1 MKLAKGGTRAAGL
14 GLAAAS
20 PMKRRAVATLSVG
33 VVAAMALSA
42 CSSSKKNNPSAG
54 GSSTGSSTTSASA
67 APSASGSGGS
77 GNSNIPATTI
87 KLVGADYGNGP
98 TAANSG
104 QKFWEGIVKDF
115 NAQYPQI
122 KVDVQIINWNDVDNQ
137 IAQMV
142 QSGQMPDIAQG
153 SADYAGVTD
162 KVYPVADILDQKTQD
177 NLLSSFAD
185 QGKVNG
191 TEYGIPYTS
200 SARALFYNKDLFQ
213 KAGISAAPTTWDE
226 YKADAQKLKA
236 AGVAEPS
243 CIPLGAEEAQAETLL
258 WELGNGGGFVDSSGK
273 WALNS
278 QANVD
283 TFTFLQSLVKA
294 GLTEPNPGTVDRTKG
309 CWADFAAGKVGMTN
323 GSPGFLPQ
331 VKGKANY
338 GVAPI
343 PGKTG
348 PMSTTLGVCDW
359 IWAFKTD
366 DSKKAAVTAFL
377 SFAMQDKY
385 QEAFDNLYQL
395 LPVTKGATNDLQ
407 SNQDFAPFLKALPTA
422 TFYPTSNPAWP
433 AVNTQM
439 KQIVG
444 TALNGD
450 PKKVLDQLQQT
461 AQQG

>member
-1 MKLAKGGTRAAGL
+1 MKLGTNVAADSPMRRRAMGALAIGL
-14 GLAAAS
+14 G
-20 PMKRRAVATLSVG
+20 
-33 VVAAMALSA
+33 AAMALSA
-42 CSSSKKNNPSAG
+42 CSSSKKSSSNTTGSTGAAASTPAGGGSPSA
-54 GSSTGSSTTSASA
+54 A
-67 APSASGSGGS
+67 ASGGG
-77 GNSNIPATTI
+77 GSNIPATTI

-98 TAANSG
+98 TAENSG

-122 KVDVQIINWNDVDNQ
+122 KVNVQIINWNDVDGQ

-142 QSGQMPDIAQG
+142 QSGQLPDIAQG

-162 KVYPVADILDQKTQD
+162 KVYAVSDILDQKTQD

-226 YKADAQKLKA
+226 YQADAQKLKQ

-243 CIPLGAEEAQAETLL
+243 CIPLGPEEAQAETLL

-273 WALNS
+273 WQLNS
-278 QANVD
+278 KANVD
-283 TFTFLQSLVKA
+283 TFTYLQGLVKA

-331 VKGKANY
+331 VKGKASY

-343 PGKTG
+343 PGKSG
-348 PMSTTLGVCDW
+348 PMTTTLGVCDW

-366 DSKKAAVTAFL
+366 ASKKAAVTAFL
-377 SFAMQDKY
+377 DFAMQDKY

-395 LPVTKGATNDLQ
+395 LPVTKGATQDLQ

-461 AQQG
+461 AQNG

>member
-1 MKLAKGGTRAAGL
+1 MGALAVGL
-14 GLAAAS
+14 G
-20 PMKRRAVATLSVG
+20 
-33 VVAAMALSA
+33 AAMALSA
-42 CSSSKKNNPSAG
+42 CSSSKNNNNAGSTGSAASTPTSG
-54 GSSTGSSTTSASA
+54 GSS
-67 APSASGSGGS
+67 PSASGGG

-98 TAANSG
+98 TAENSG
-104 QKFWEGIVKDF
+104 QKFWESIVKDF
-115 NAQYPQI
+115 NVQYPQI

-162 KVYPVADILDQKTQD
+162 KVYPVTDILDQTTQA

-191 TEYGIPYTS
+191 VEYGIPYTS
-200 SARALFYNKDLFQ
+200 SARALFYNKDLFA
-213 KAGISAAPTTWDE
+213 KAGISTPPTTWDE
-226 YKADAQKLKA
+226 YQADAQKLKS
-236 AGVAEPS
+236 AGVPEPS

-283 TFTFLQSLVKA
+283 TFNFLQGLVKA
-294 GLTEPNPGTVDRTKG
+294 NLTEPNPGTVDRTKG

-348 PMSTTLGVCDW
+348 PMATTLGVCDW

-366 DSKKAAVTAFL
+366 ASKKAAVTAFL
-377 SFAMQDKY
+377 DFALQDKY

-407 SNQDFAPFLKALPTA
+407 SNQDFAPFLKALPSA
-422 TFYPTSNPAWP
+422 TFYPTSDPAWP

-461 AQQG
+461 AEKG

>member
-1 MKLAKGGTRAAGL
+1 MKLGTKASAASARPMRRRAMGALAVGL
-14 GLAAAS
+14 G
-20 PMKRRAVATLSVG
+20 
-33 VVAAMALSA
+33 AAMALSA
-42 CSSSKKNNPSAG
+42 CSSSKTGANAG
-54 GSSTGSSTTSASA
+54 STGSAASTPTSGGSTPS
-67 APSASGSGGS
+67 APSASGGG
-77 GNSNIPATTI
+77 GGADIPATTI

-98 TAANSG
+98 SADNSG

-122 KVDVQIINWNDVDNQ
+122 KVDVQIINWNDVDAQ

-142 QSGQMPDIAQG
+142 QSGQAPDIAQG

-162 KVYPVADILDQKTQD
+162 KVYPVSEILDQKTQD

-185 QGKVNG
+185 QGKVDG

-200 SARALFYNKDLFQ
+200 SARALFYNKDLFT
-213 KAGISAAPTTWDE
+213 KAGISAPPATWDD
-226 YKADAQKLKA
+226 YKADAEKLKQ
-236 AGVAEPS
+236 AGATTPA

-258 WELGNGGGFVDSSGK
+258 WELGNNGGFVDDSGK
-273 WALNS
+273 WTLNS

-283 TFTFLQSLVKA
+283 TFNYLQSLVKA
-294 GLTEPNPGTVDRTKG
+294 GVTEPNPGTVDRTKG
-309 CWADFAAGKVGMTN
+309 CWNDFAAGKVGMTN
-323 GSPGFLPQ
+323 GSPALLPQ
-331 VKGKANY
+331 VKDKVNY

-343 PGKTG
+343 PGKSG
-348 PMSTTLGVCDW
+348 ALSTTLGVCDW

-366 DSKKAAVTAFL
+366 ESKKAAVTAFL

-385 QEAFDNLYQL
+385 QEAFDNLYKL

-407 SNQDFAPFLKALPTA
+407 SNPDFAPFLKALPTA

-461 AQQG
+461 AEKG